1 MSLANAIEPP
11 PQLTFKDAWEKC
23 PTVIWGVVKETH
35 LVKETV
41 KVWAA
46 QEANL
51 DFIVVDL
58 IVLSSVKGDVKPG
71 TVLKFYWGLDP
82 TIFGNTTFGES
93 PKVGVTMIVFSRADI
108 DPKTAFKTAG
118 YGLGVYYCDEKL
130 WYQMKYESKG
140 FPDGLLAG
148 NGELRKKE

>member
-1 MSLANAIEPP
+1 MRFFCVTLLCVNMSLANAIEPP

-93 PKVGVTMIVFSRADI
+93 PKVGFQNRWLRA
-108 DPKTAFKTAG
+108 
-118 YGLGVYYCDEKL
+118 
-130 WYQMKYESKG
+130 WS
-140 FPDGLLAG
+140 LL
-148 NGELRKKE
+148 LR